1 MNSME
6 KIIGYQW
13 YINYGCDQYVPQ
25 ERTYATV
32 EETQSAIIEY
42 LNGSPIPL
50 SACGIDKVE
59 NDDGCIEVLE
69 QVIVPTTRYWEDDEV
84 K

>member
-1 MNSME
+1 ME

-25 ERTYATV
+25 EHTYATV
-32 EETQSAIIEY
+32 EETQAAIAEY
-42 LNGSPIPL
+42 LDGSPIPL

-59 NDDGCIEVLE
+59 DDDGCIEVLE
-69 QVIVPTTRYWEDDEV
+69 QVIVPTTRYWEDEEDED
-84 K
+84 